1 MNGQWYQDETEQLL
15 KMWMMISWANGIKNV
30 KDSNGTQTSLQG
42 FIVGPS
48 FKGLGGSTVVFQVLD
63 NDARNDVT

>member
-1 MNGQWYQDETEQLL
+1 
-15 KMWMMISWANGIKNV
+15 MISWANGIRNV

-48 FKGLGGSTVVFQVLD
+48 FKGLGGSTDTVVPNDTEALMTLPVDYTAFQKAQA
-63 NDARNDVT
+63 N